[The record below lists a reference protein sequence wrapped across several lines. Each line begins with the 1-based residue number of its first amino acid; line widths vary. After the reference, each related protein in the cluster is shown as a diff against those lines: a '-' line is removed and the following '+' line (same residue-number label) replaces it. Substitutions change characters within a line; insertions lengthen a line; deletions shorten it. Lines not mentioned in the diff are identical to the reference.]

1 MLWAT
6 HAGGKL
12 LGRRREGSRCLSAS
26 YSLCGHLFCLS
37 LPRAPPLRADRSL
50 YDLPIAGAGRG
61 GACRAAGHQLTFSFE
76 SSPALVTLPVPLLA
90 PLLWAPA
97 LEGADTAGHWLPPL
111 RNHGSGGSV
120 PALGG
125 GSGIF
130 ASRVSGSQA
139 RLMLLAFFGDQL
151 LEEGDG
157 GLRRKKKNLSPKA
170 DTRGSLRPDA
180 CSKEAARGWEG
191 AEGLCLTFASACP
204 TDVTVQSPVSPHYCR
219 PDSAQQR

>member
-50 YDLPIAGAGRG
+50 YDLPITGAGRG

-130 ASRVSGSQA
+130 ASGVSGSQA

-157 GLRRKKKNLSPKA
+157 GLRRKKKSLPKGRYQRVLETRRLLQRGCEGVGGCGGAMPYLCLSLSHRCHCPVACVSSLLSP
-170 DTRGSLRPDA
+170 
-180 CSKEAARGWEG
+180 
-191 AEGLCLTFASACP
+191 
-204 TDVTVQSPVSPHYCR
+204 
-219 PDSAQQR
+219 

>member
-1 MLWAT
+1 MNQSPSVGLESIHPQRAQCRSPPT
-6 HAGGKL
+6 HPYTPCDS
-12 LGRRREGSRCLSAS
+12 GRDELANRMCN
-26 YSLCGHLFCLS
+26 
-37 LPRAPPLRADRSL
+37 P
-50 YDLPIAGAGRG
+50 
-61 GACRAAGHQLTFSFE
+61 
-76 SSPALVTLPVPLLA
+76 LPVPLLA

-130 ASRVSGSQA
+130 ASGVSGSQA

-157 GLRRKKKNLSPKA
+157 GLRRKKKSLPKGRYQRVLETRRLLQRGCEGVGGCGGAMPYLCLSLSHRCHCPVACVSSLLSP
-170 DTRGSLRPDA
+170 
-180 CSKEAARGWEG
+180 
-191 AEGLCLTFASACP
+191 
-204 TDVTVQSPVSPHYCR
+204 
-219 PDSAQQR
+219 